1 MLLYLLLTVGI
12 LTGSVVLF
20 VRFAPQFG
28 AQPEGRHLEELKK
41 SRNYDENQFKNL
53 VTTEMNMSARQM
65 AGTMYRWLFED
76 NGKAPKK
83 PLPTELTGPHQE
95 DHDSIT
101 QITWFGHSAILL
113 EIDGKNLL
121 IDPMLGPAASPV
133 SFLSRRFPYRN
144 QINLKN
150 LPEID
155 AIIISHDHYDHLD
168 YPSIKFLKD
177 TVNQFFVPLGVG
189 SHLKEWGVDEA
200 DITELDW
207 WQTVSFEGLQLV
219 ATPARHFSGRKFN
232 DRNKTLWA
240 SWVIQGRRHNI
251 FFSGDGGYFKGFK
264 EIGNK
269 YGPFDFTMIECGQYN
284 ENWAAIHMMPEES
297 VQAHIDVGGKVLM
310 PIHWGAFSLSLHS
323 WKEPV
328 ERLLKKALEENVA
341 VSFPVI
347 GHKFNIDSPPEEA
360 AQWWKNHE

>member
-1 MLLYLLLTVGI
+1 MLLFLLLTVGL

-20 VRFAPQFG
+20 MQFAPQFG
-28 AQPEGRHLEELKK
+28 APPAGQHLEQLKK
-41 SRNYDENQFKNL
+41 SQNYGSDQFKNL
-53 VTTEMNMSARQM
+53 VTTEMNMSIGQM
-65 AGTMYRWLFED
+65 TGTMYQWLFED

-83 PLPTELTGPHQE
+83 PLPTRLAEPHQE

-101 QITWFGHSAILL
+101 QVTWFGHSAILL

-121 IDPMLGPAASPV
+121 IDPMFGPAAAPV
-133 SFLSRRFPYRN
+133 SFLSKRFPY
-144 QINLKN
+144 QQAIDLEN

-168 YPSIKFLKD
+168 YPSIRYLKD
-177 TVNQFFVPLGVG
+177 KTNHFFVPLGVG
-189 SHLKEWGVDEA
+189 SHLKEWGVEVSK
-200 DITELDW
+200 INELDW
-207 WQTVSFEGLQLV
+207 WESFSFEGLALV

-240 SWVIQGRRHNI
+240 SWVICGNKHKI
-251 FFSGDGGYFKGFK
+251 FFSGDGGYFNGFK
-264 EIGNK
+264 EIGTK

-284 ENWAAIHMMPEES
+284 ENWAAIHMMPEQS
-297 VQAHIDVGGKVLM
+297 VQAHLDVQGKVMM

-328 ERLLKKALEENVA
+328 ERLLKKAGEENVTA
-341 VSFPVI
+341 CFPII
-347 GHKFNIDSPPEEA
+347 GQPLDIESPPA
-360 AQWWKNHE
+360 TANYWWVSHE

>member
-1 MLLYLLLTVGI
+1 MLIYLLITLGL

-20 VRFAPQFG
+20 IQFAPQFG
-28 AQPEGRHLEELKK
+28 ASPAGKHLEQLKK
-41 SRNYDENQFKNL
+41 SQNYGGSEFKNL
-53 VTTEMNMSARQM
+53 VTTEMNMSAGQM
-65 AGTMYRWLFED
+65 ASTMYKWLFED
-76 NGKAPKK
+76 SGKTPKN
-83 PLPTELTGPHQE
+83 PLPTQLTEPHQE

-101 QITWFGHSAILL
+101 QVTWFGHSAILL

-133 SFLSRRFPYRN
+133 PFLSKRFPYQN
-144 QINLKN
+144 PINLEN

-155 AIIISHDHYDHLD
+155 AVIISHDHYDHLD
-168 YPSIKFLKD
+168 YPSIKYLKD
-177 TVNQFFVPLGVG
+177 KTNNFFVPLGVG
-189 SHLKEWGVDEA
+189 SHLREWEVEEHK
-200 DITELDW
+200 ITELDW
-207 WQTVSFEGLQLV
+207 WQSVSFKNLELI
-219 ATPARHFSGRKFN
+219 ATPARHFSGRKFS

-240 SWVIQGRRHNI
+240 SWVIRGKNHKI
-251 FFSGDGGYFKGFK
+251 FFSGDGGYFNGFK

-297 VQAHIDVGGKVLM
+297 VQAHMDVKGRIMM

-328 ERLLKKALEENVA
+328 ERLLKKARMENVE

-347 GHKFNIDSPPEEA
+347 GHKFNIDSPPA
-360 AQWWKNHE
+360 SGTQWWLNHK

>member
-1 MLLYLLLTVGI
+1 M
-12 LTGSVVLF
+12 
-20 VRFAPQFG
+20 
-28 AQPEGRHLEELKK
+28 
-41 SRNYDENQFKNL
+41 
-53 VTTEMNMSARQM
+53 
-65 AGTMYRWLFED
+65 
-76 NGKAPKK
+76 
-83 PLPTELTGPHQE
+83 E

-101 QITWFGHSAILL
+101 QVTWYGHSAILL

-133 SFLSRRFPYRN
+133 SFLSKRFPYKN
-144 QINLKN
+144 SINLEN

-155 AIIISHDHYDHLD
+155 AVIISHDHYDHLD
-168 YPSIKFLKD
+168 YPSIKYLKNK
-177 TVNQFFVPLGVG
+177 TNHFFVPLGVG
-189 SHLKEWGVDEA
+189 SHLKEWG
-200 DITELDW
+200 IKPSKINELDW
-207 WQTVSFEGLQLV
+207 WQSISFEGLELV

-240 SWVIQGRRHNI
+240 SWVILGRKDKV

-284 ENWAAIHMMPEES
+284 KNWAAIHMMPEES
-297 VQAHIDVGGKVLM
+297 VQAHLDLRGKVLM

-328 ERLLKKALEENVA
+328 ERLLAKADAEDVI
-341 VSFPVI
+341 VTFPMI
-347 GHKFNIDSPPEEA
+347 GQKLNIDA
-360 AQWWKNHE
+360 AITDATRWWVNHQ